1 MPEEKK
7 KHLDEDAVLLLNKGK
22 RGLGRL
28 IFGRTAIIILLLAAQ
43 FLLLFFGFWQ
53 LSGSLVYGVS
63 LLIGLAVTLTI
74 VNKPANPAI
83 KITWIIL
90 IMLAP
95 IFAVP
100 FYLFVSMD
108 WGHRLTRA
116 MLDEISQKTARYV
129 HKELEGIRAL
139 REQSPQMGSLADYME
154 RSRQQLYYKDS
165 RVKYLP
171 SGEAFFAEVL
181 ERLKQAKRFIFLEY
195 FIVEEGYMWGRI
207 LSILQR
213 KVKEGVDVRL
223 LYDGTCAIGKL
234 PYQYPQQLKALGIRC
249 KMYAPLRPF
258 ISTHY
263 NNRDHRKIL
272 VVDGRT
278 AFTGGINL
286 ADEYINRR
294 ILHGHWK
301 DTAVMITGAAVRS
314 FTLMFLQMWSL
325 TEYRDKD
332 FSPYLDASR
341 PVSGDGWVLPYCSS
355 PFQQEK
361 VGEMAYM
368 DILNQAV
375 RYVHITTPY
384 LIIDHELTTAL
395 TFAAKRGVDVKLILP
410 GQPDKRTV
418 FALTRS
424 YYPELLAGGVEIYEY
439 TPGFIHAK
447 MFVSDDSTAVVGSI
461 NLDYRSLYL
470 HFECAALLY
479 RCAAVADVERDFQR
493 TLSKCRPITLE
504 DCRRDALP
512 RRVAGWLLRPLAP
525 LM

>member
-129 HKELEGIRAL
+129 HKDLEGIRAL

-181 ERLKQAKRFIFLEY
+181 ERLKQATRFIFLEY
-195 FIVEEGYMWGRI
+195 LIVAEGYMWGRI

>member
-129 HKELEGIRAL
+129 HKDLEGIRAL

>member
-1 MPEEKK
+1 MPEEKR

-129 HKELEGIRAL
+129 HKDLEGIRAL

-165 RVKYLP
+165 RVRYLP

-278 AFTGGINL
+278 EIG
-286 ADEYINRR
+286 R
-294 ILHGHWK
+294 
-301 DTAVMITGAAVRS
+301 
-314 FTLMFLQMWSL
+314 
-325 TEYRDKD
+325 
-332 FSPYLDASR
+332 ASCR
-341 PVSGDGWVLPYCSS
+341 ERV
-355 PFQQEK
+355 
-361 VGEMAYM
+361 
-368 DILNQAV
+368 
-375 RYVHITTPY
+375 
-384 LIIDHELTTAL
+384 
-395 TFAAKRGVDVKLILP
+395 
-410 GQPDKRTV
+410 
-418 FALTRS
+418 
-424 YYPELLAGGVEIYEY
+424 YPLV
-439 TPGFIHAK
+439 
-447 MFVSDDSTAVVGSI
+447 
-461 NLDYRSLYL
+461 
-470 HFECAALLY
+470 
-479 RCAAVADVERDFQR
+479 
-493 TLSKCRPITLE
+493 
-504 DCRRDALP
+504 
-512 RRVAGWLLRPLAP
+512 
-525 LM
+525 